1 MPRVNRIPA
10 DKPQLPQQ
18 RVRPVQARSR
28 KKIDAILDATA
39 DLLQRYGIDAVTT
52 LAIAEKAGVPPAT
65 VYHYFE
71 NRLAIF
77 AALARRIIDAVDTNL
92 MPILAEKLAAP
103 VPEIRAILQGL
114 FDAYAQSPGYVPV
127 LTAMRAEPALQELVR
142 ESNQRSADFLASV
155 LQRRTRLSPER
166 AARVAWIISESCE
179 IVLEQALISD
189 AQEANALLDEQSTMV
204 EVLFLHYAQS

>member
-10 DKPQLPQQ
+10 DIPQLPQQ

-92 MPILAEKLAAP
+92 LPILAEKLAAP
-103 VPEIRAILQGL
+103 VPEFRAILQGL
-114 FDAYAQSPGYVPV
+114 FDAYSQAPGYVPV
-127 LTAMRAEPALQELVR
+127 LTAMRAEPALQALVR
-142 ESNQRSADFLASV
+142 ESNQRSADFLATV
-155 LQRRTRLSPER
+155 LQRRTQLSPER

-179 IVLEQALISD
+179 IVLEQALISN
-189 AQEANALLDEQSTMV
+189 APEADALLDEQSTMV
-204 EVLFLHYAQS
+204 EVLFLYYAQV